1 MLVGCHSEEPDG
13 KRNAL
18 PSSPVSEGLSEGAR
32 LISDLQSY
40 QWQRLSEPPSLDKSR
55 HTVLPPP
62 SQQER
67 GTATKLVTQLAVL
80 TAQTRPG
87 DLVQVSSLRGAM
99 GLPAENEAPSLSSPQ
114 DPMSPP
120 SQSATDT
127 DQQHTNS
134 T

>member
-1 MLVGCHSEEPDG
+1 M
-13 KRNAL
+13 
-18 PSSPVSEGLSEGAR
+18 
-32 LISDLQSY
+32 SDLVYLVWCSIETISFLVVRY
-40 QWQRLSEPPSLDKSR
+40 LSS
-55 HTVLPPP
+55 V
-62 SQQER
+62 
-67 GTATKLVTQLAVL
+67 ATKLVTQLAVL
-80 TAQTRPG
+80 TARTRPG